1 MLNRSQSRNVRL
13 GRREEG
19 QANVEFVLSLMGFL
33 FVIFC
38 SWELLMAMYTV
49 SVLGDAAKEGVRYAI
64 VNGSTPPH
72 IQCSN
77 ASGGTSCS
85 TDPFNVKGR
94 VLDYAKA
101 SGHDISALT
110 VNVSY
115 PDGTNDVPNRVIVNV
130 TYTYVP
136 YISLSFFHPTVTT
149 SSEGRIV
156 F

>member
-1 MLNRSQSRNVRL
+1 MRNRPKSRSFRL
-13 GRREEG
+13 GKREKG
-19 QANVEFVLSLMGFL
+19 QANVEFALSLMAFF

-38 SWELLMAMYTV
+38 SWELLMAMYTI

-64 VNGSTPPH
+64 VNGSTNH
-72 IQCSN
+72 SQCSN
-77 ASGGTSCS
+77 APGGTPCS

-94 VLDYAKA
+94 VLTYAQA

-115 PDGTNDVPNRVIVNV
+115 PDTTNDVPNRVIVNV

-149 SSEGRIV
+149 SAEGRIV
-156 F
+156 Y